1 MTATKIAPMHRKNSL
16 SSELRHVQDLL
27 FVRNLLAERGAT
39 KNELRQYDATIA
51 RARRQAVVPAAARA
65 A

>member
-1 MTATKIAPMHRKNSL
+1 MTATKIAPMHRKSSL
-16 SSELRHVQDLL
+16 TSELRHVQDLL

-39 KNELRQYDATIA
+39 KDELRQYDATVA
-51 RARRQAVVPAAARA
+51 RARRQAAVPAAARA

>member
-1 MTATKIAPMHRKNSL
+1 MTATKIAPMHRKTAL
-16 SSELRHVQDLL
+16 SSELGHVQDLL

-39 KNELRQYDATIA
+39 KDELRQYDATIA
-51 RARRQAVVPAAARA
+51 RARRRAAVPAAARA